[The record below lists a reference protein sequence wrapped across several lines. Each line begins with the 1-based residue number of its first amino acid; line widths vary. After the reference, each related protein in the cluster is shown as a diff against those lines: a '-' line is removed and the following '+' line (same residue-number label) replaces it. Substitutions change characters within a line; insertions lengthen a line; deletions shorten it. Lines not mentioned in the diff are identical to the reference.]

1 MHEGSTVL
9 VVATTP
15 SLATK
20 LASSVRAAGHQPVLL
35 SSFAAARRHLDE
47 QPRPDLLIS
56 EIKLCEFNGL
66 HLAVRGLTAGIPAI
80 VVGDKTFERD
90 AEQLGAICLSPSD
103 AGGDSLHAA
112 MVKLFDLSHARH
124 GSFEWSG
131 APALPVSPEDD
142 SPSAAP
148 ADQSSSLLH

>member
-56 EIKLCEFNGL
+56 EIKLCEYNGL

-80 VVGDKTFERD
+80 VVGDKSFERD

-103 AGGDSLHAA
+103 AAGERLHAA
-112 MVKLFDLSHARH
+112 IIRLFDLSQSRH
-124 GSFEWSG
+124 VAYEWSTGSALPG
-131 APALPVSPEDD
+131 APESTV
-142 SPSAAP
+142 P
-148 ADQSSSLLH
+148 ATGGTDQASSVLH